1 MKPTKPPKPRTYRVQ
16 TGIRVD
22 KRLLKVLKSLAHYL
36 EISLADAVEVCVLM
50 SFEQPGAFSKATQQ
64 RIRQL
69 CEVYGVEYGIEHL
82 RLRLVSG
89 A

>member
-1 MKPTKPPKPRTYRVQ
+1 VQ

-36 EISLADAVEVCVLM
+36 EITLAEAVELCVLA
-50 SFEQPGAFSKATQQ
+50 SFEQAGAFSKATQQ

-69 CEVYGVEYGIEHL
+69 CEVYGVEYGLEHV
-82 RLRLVSG
+82 RLRQISG
-89 A
+89 G